1 MTDETKE
8 FLDMAHSEAEQ
19 DVVLMQVYHFI
30 DTNNL
35 DDSIME
41 IKRFSEQKDD
51 QCPVYFT

>member
-8 FLDMAHSEAEQ
+8 FLDKAHTEAEK
-19 DVVLMQVYHFI
+19 DVILMQVYHFI
-30 DTNNL
+30 EANNL

-51 QCPVYFT
+51 YCPVYFT